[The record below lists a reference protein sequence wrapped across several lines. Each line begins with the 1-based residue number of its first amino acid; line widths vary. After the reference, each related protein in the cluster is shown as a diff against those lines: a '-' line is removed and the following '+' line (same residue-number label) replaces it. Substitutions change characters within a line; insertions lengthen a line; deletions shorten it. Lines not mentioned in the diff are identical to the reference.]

1 LAQESGGRDL
11 EIIVCVKQVPG
22 TNKVEI
28 DPVTGTLKREGVE
41 SKMNPY
47 DLFAVETALR
57 LREKYGGHVHALS
70 MGPGQ
75 AKAVLLE
82 AVYMGADDG
91 TLVSDRAFA
100 GADVLSTSRTISQA
114 VKKLGKYDLILCGK
128 QTTDGD
134 TAQVGAEMAEWLGIP
149 HANNVMSVGD
159 VKEGK
164 FTVKVNLD
172 SCITMQEMP
181 LPSLLCMDADVVTP
195 RLPSYRRKK
204 GTEESAVLKV
214 LTLSDFEDHDKAH
227 YGLSGSPTQVERIFE
242 PEKNVSRENIT
253 GSAAEQTERL
263 YGILKQR
270 KFV

>member
-1 LAQESGGRDL
+1 M

-28 DPVTGTLKREGVE
+28 DPDTGTLKREGVE

-57 LREKYGGHVHALS
+57 LRERYGGCVHALS

-82 AVYMGADDG
+82 AVWMGADDG

-100 GADVLSTSRTISQA
+100 GADVLSTSHTIAEA
-114 VKKLGKYDLILCGK
+114 VKKFGKFDLVLCGK

-134 TAQVGAEMAEWLGIP
+134 TAQVGAETAEWLGIP
-149 HANNVMSVGD
+149 HVNNVISIGGVTENG
-159 VKEGK
+159 
-164 FTVKVNLD
+164 FTAVASLDTRVVTERMPFPALVCVDAEVN
-172 SCITMQEMP
+172 
-181 LPSLLCMDADVVTP
+181 TP
-195 RLPSYRRKK
+195 RLPSYKAKK
-204 GTEESAVLKV
+204 RVGEDAVRT
-214 LTLSDFEDHDKAH
+214 LTLADLGDSDRMH
-227 YGLSGSPTQVERIFE
+227 YGLSGSPTHVERIFE
-242 PEKNVSRENIT
+242 PEKNVGRETLT
-253 GSAAEQTERL
+253 GTCAEQADKL
-263 YGILKQR
+263 YGVLRRR